1 MTNASPAEPDL
12 TPEGDFTSDG
22 FEGESGTLSRAQ
34 ALATLPPLERGIF
47 RLVDR
52 MNRGSWKAAWALIG
66 RQLHARALHAVFAPQ
81 LDVYGFEHM
90 ERTDPDRPILVV
102 ANHRSF
108 YDLHLVST
116 VVLRRLGRPM
126 RIFFPIRGRYY
137 YQSVGGT
144 LLNFLGGLWSMYPPL
159 FTMPSHRAFNRYS
172 LEVLIGLCREGRGH
186 LIGIHPEGGRNRDPD
201 PYSFRRTQPGAG
213 RIIHAARPQVIPVFI
228 AGLENDFRKV
238 VSRRRRGG
246 ERLRLHFGPAVD
258 LGALYALPAKGSTY
272 KQIAELVMDRVRELA
287 ERDRQRCARRAP
299 AEPGSA

>member
-1 MTNASPAEPDL
+1 MSPAASSEFDRVPDADA
-12 TPEGDFTSDG
+12 PPDGD
-22 FEGESGTLSRAQ
+22 EGESGVLSRAQ
-34 ALATLPPLERGIF
+34 ALSTLPPLERGIF

-52 MNRGSWKAAWALIG
+52 MNRGAWKGAWAFIG
-66 RQLHARALHAVFAPQ
+66 RQVHARALHAIFAPQ

-116 VVLRRLGRPM
+116 VVLRRLRRPM
-126 RIFFPIRGRYY
+126 RVFFPIRGRYY

-144 LLNFLGGLWSMYPPL
+144 LLNFVGGLWSMYPPL
-159 FTMPSHRAFNRYS
+159 FTIPSHRAFNRYS

-186 LIGIHPEGGRNRDPD
+186 LVGIHPEGGRNRDPD

-213 RIIHAARPQVIPVFI
+213 HIIHAARPQVIPVFI

-238 VSRRRRGG
+238 ASRTRRGG

-258 LGALYALPAKGSTY
+258 LEACYALPAKGSTY
-272 KQIAELVMDRVRELA
+272 KQIAELIMEHVRALA
-287 ERDRQRCARRAP
+287 EQDRQVYASGVVPARRQA
-299 AEPGSA
+299 